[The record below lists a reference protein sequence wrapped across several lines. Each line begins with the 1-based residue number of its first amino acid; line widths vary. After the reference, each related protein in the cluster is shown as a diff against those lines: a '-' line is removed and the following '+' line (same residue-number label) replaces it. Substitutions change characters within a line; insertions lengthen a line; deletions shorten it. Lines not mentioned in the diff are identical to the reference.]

1 MSTQVTYLRAIHVL
15 RQSEDIDMPAIME
28 RVCMEIVGT
37 EPGDF
42 NWEVLDEPASEQ
54 EDEMEELDA
63 LLMSWEEAQP
73 FKDKGKAKATVDVV
87 KAEGSLESG
96 KAKGGK
102 RGQKRKAEVSVEEEK
117 TVNPQEE
124 GSNVRGKK
132 VKMQSGGNMAGPAP
146 RHENNDREYDFEAM
160 GATVTPTVP
169 RHHLPCDQ
177 CVRRGEECTAQ
188 NGVQGQA
195 CDGCR
200 AKKSGCSNVVQGRMP
215 PVRLTSNPPPK
226 EPEPTSTTV
235 TPAAEPNVKP
245 ARGTSKPK
253 GVGKP
258 KAKTT
263 EAAKTSKA
271 KTTDARESSKAKST
285 VVVGS
290 SKPTPQ
296 AAFVLVPDPQTTVY
310 ANPKFSGPNA
320 IEEKTKGETVV
331 SSNGQTAIVRVTR
344 AAQRKLEPS
353 RKDETREG
361 SVRPG
366 HDGETPRECF
376 PLSLNS
382 YLRGQ

>member
-1 MSTQVTYLRAIHVL
+1 
-15 RQSEDIDMPAIME
+15 
-28 RVCMEIVGT
+28 
-37 EPGDF
+37 
-42 NWEVLDEPASEQ
+42 
-54 EDEMEELDA
+54 
-63 LLMSWEEAQP
+63 
-73 FKDKGKAKATVDVV
+73 
-87 KAEGSLESG
+87 
-96 KAKGGK
+96 
-102 RGQKRKAEVSVEEEK
+102 
-117 TVNPQEE
+117 
-124 GSNVRGKK
+124 
-132 VKMQSGGNMAGPAP
+132 
-146 RHENNDREYDFEAM
+146 
-160 GATVTPTVP
+160 
-169 RHHLPCDQ
+169 
-177 CVRRGEECTAQ
+177 
-188 NGVQGQA
+188 
-195 CDGCR
+195 
-200 AKKSGCSNVVQGRMP
+200 MP

-258 KAKTT
+258 KAKMK

-285 VVVGS
+285 AVAGS

-353 RKDETREG
+353 QKDETREG